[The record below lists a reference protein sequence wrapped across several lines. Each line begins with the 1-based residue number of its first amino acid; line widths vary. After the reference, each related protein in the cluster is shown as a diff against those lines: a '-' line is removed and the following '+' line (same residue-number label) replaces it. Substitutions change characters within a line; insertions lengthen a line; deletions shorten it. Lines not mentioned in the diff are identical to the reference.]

1 MTHSREAFVDYT
13 TLDIPIP
20 VKTASRTE
28 ILGVSIS
35 SVILYTNLEGRIR
48 RVRLTDVLHVPGVAG
63 SLISVSQLEDRGITI
78 QTLGAPKH
86 RIILELSND
95 IVASA
100 SRVRKSYVLDCV
112 LAKRVYVVESALVA
126 SADDSQVWHQRFS
139 HFSIDTIRGVEKV
152 TTGRKGPIQ
161 GVKDYTICDLTK
173 SIRVINREA
182 PERSKGPL
190 DRIHSDIWG
199 LYKVPSTSSV
209 RYFISFT
216 NDYSRKS

>member
-13 TLDIPIP
+13 TLDILIL
-20 VKTASRTE
+20 VETASRTE

-86 RIILELSND
+86 RIILELSNE

-126 SADDSQVWHQRFS
+126 SADDSQVWH
-139 HFSIDTIRGVEKV
+139 
-152 TTGRKGPIQ
+152 
-161 GVKDYTICDLTK
+161 
-173 SIRVINREA
+173 
-182 PERSKGPL
+182 
-190 DRIHSDIWG
+190 
-199 LYKVPSTSSV
+199 
-209 RYFISFT
+209 
-216 NDYSRKS
+216 

>member
-13 TLDIPIP
+13 TLDILIL
-20 VKTASRTE
+20 VETASRTE

-78 QTLGAPKH
+78 RTLGAPKH
-86 RIILELSND
+86 GIILELSGD

-126 SADDSQVWHQRFS
+126 SADDSQVWH
-139 HFSIDTIRGVEKV
+139 
-152 TTGRKGPIQ
+152 
-161 GVKDYTICDLTK
+161 
-173 SIRVINREA
+173 
-182 PERSKGPL
+182 
-190 DRIHSDIWG
+190 
-199 LYKVPSTSSV
+199 
-209 RYFISFT
+209 
-216 NDYSRKS
+216 